1 MPKTKEEYEV
11 VPLSPIR
18 RLEKRV
24 EELEKATKG
33 GEKEFF
39 REMVSIIRLNQEI
52 VSELVKANDALRM
65 ELARVVPRVEE
76 LVSKLNE
83 LLEYIK
89 TAASEETPTQQATSP
104 NLDKKLEELIESNKK
119 ISETLEEMLNS
130 LEEVKDKLKRP
141 PIVIK
146 KKPLITPPPKI

>member
-89 TAASEETPTQQATSP
+89 TAASEETPTQAKES

-146 KKPLITPPPKI
+146 KKPLISPTPKI

>member
-89 TAASEETPTQQATSP
+89 TAASEETPAQAKES
-104 NLDKKLEELIESNKK
+104 NLDKKIEELIESNKK

-146 KKPLITPPPKI
+146 KKPLISPTPKI